1 MKTAVYSWRLS
12 AERKAELEA
21 PEVRC
26 LVVLPPIG
34 SPNAATG
41 HSDDDAEPPAI
52 RRRAMAAIGSV
63 AGAILRARNGQRTG
77 SRNHLLKACQA
88 QCVRSPLR
96 PSDSLMPVPF
106 LRSSV
111 AATNA
116 HFLRQGLPQRSTAA
130 SYDRSCARRSF
141 LPR

>member
-63 AGAILRARNGQRTG
+63 AGGDPTRSERASELVGEIIYR
-77 SRNHLLKACQA
+77 
-88 QCVRSPLR
+88 
-96 PSDSLMPVPF
+96 
-106 LRSSV
+106 
-111 AATNA
+111 
-116 HFLRQGLPQRSTAA
+116 
-130 SYDRSCARRSF
+130 
-141 LPR
+141 